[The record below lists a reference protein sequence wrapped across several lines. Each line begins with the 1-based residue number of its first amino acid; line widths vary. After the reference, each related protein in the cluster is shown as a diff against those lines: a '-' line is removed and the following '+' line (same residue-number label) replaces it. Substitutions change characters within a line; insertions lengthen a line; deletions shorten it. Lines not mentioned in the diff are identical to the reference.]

1 MYQAVGVSIK
11 LVGEKIKLGKRE
23 GDGKRGREK
32 VKKKKREKAREKLSR
47 EGKRDGY
54 EEKRKGN
61 KGGNKRKRGGKYD
74 FLPH

>member
-32 VKKKKREKAREKLSR
+32 VKKKKREKARVKLSR

-54 EEKRKGN
+54 EEKR
-61 KGGNKRKRGGKYD
+61 RGGKYD

>member
-54 EEKRKGN
+54 EEKRKVN
-61 KGGNKRKRGGKYD
+61 KGGNKRRGGKYH